1 MSDEFIIDRIRKNE
15 KFRRLEE
22 ERRKRLL
29 EACTTTTD
37 EDKDET
43 TLPYNRDILR
53 SVPAVATNVVSAS
66 VTKQPAEVP
75 SLSAKKLSLSKLSGR
90 MDPTSTKGVSFLQQP
105 NQFPKSVGYLH
116 MKSSPSSSVTMSQTP
131 EKNVYVLQGN
141 NRRKKITTLLD
152 SDDSSSDGEDLLEL
166 AKQLNREKQQRIGQQ
181 TAAQNTKSFTE
192 TTTKTK
198 RKLSV
203 LDSESEGEDDLVSI
217 ARKIDE
223 KRNESVLKSLSCTS
237 PNSSGNSHKVKKAPR
252 NPLTLMKE
260 EMALD
265 AGYIN
270 NNNIT
275 KGRSASSRNL
285 FLETKH
291 GLWSDSEDEKVSGP
305 SLTRTTSSL
314 KSKEKR
320 HKSDGSTIMAS
331 DVQTLE
337 KVDYDGDN
345 DDDKDSRQRQKPQF
359 DQPKFGPYDPPVPF
373 ILRSNNDNNNN
384 NDDDSS
390 YEVPASIN
398 RYLPNYQREGIEFM
412 YKCGIATNVGAIL
425 GDGTLCK
432 LFSLF

>member
-1 MSDEFIIDRIRKNE
+1 M
-15 KFRRLEE
+15 
-22 ERRKRLL
+22 
-29 EACTTTTD
+29 AC
-37 EDKDET
+37 
-43 TLPYNRDILR
+43 
-53 SVPAVATNVVSAS
+53 
-66 VTKQPAEVP
+66 
-75 SLSAKKLSLSKLSGR
+75 GR
-90 MDPTSTKGVSFLQQP
+90 
-105 NQFPKSVGYLH
+105 
-116 MKSSPSSSVTMSQTP
+116 
-131 EKNVYVLQGN
+131 
-141 NRRKKITTLLD
+141 
-152 SDDSSSDGEDLLEL
+152 
-166 AKQLNREKQQRIGQQ
+166 
-181 TAAQNTKSFTE
+181 
-192 TTTKTK
+192 
-198 RKLSV
+198 
-203 LDSESEGEDDLVSI
+203 
-217 ARKIDE
+217 
-223 KRNESVLKSLSCTS
+223 
-237 PNSSGNSHKVKKAPR
+237 
-252 NPLTLMKE
+252 
-260 EMALD
+260 
-265 AGYIN
+265 
-270 NNNIT
+270 
-275 KGRSASSRNL
+275 
-285 FLETKH
+285 
-291 GLWSDSEDEKVSGP
+291 KVSGP